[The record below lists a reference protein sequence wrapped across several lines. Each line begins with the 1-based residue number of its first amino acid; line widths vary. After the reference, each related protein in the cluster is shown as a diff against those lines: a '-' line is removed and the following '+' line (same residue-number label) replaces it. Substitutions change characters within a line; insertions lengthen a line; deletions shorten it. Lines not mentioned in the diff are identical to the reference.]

1 MARVVNGQGGGGVS
15 LSDATPQ
22 PTGSPATADPGAS
35 STAARSDHVHAASVA
50 AADLTD
56 AGAAGVAV
64 VQAETAAE
72 VRAAIHETADALTGT
87 GWTTTNGNG
96 TAAVSGG
103 SLVVSGASGANLSA
117 SFPLATRALP
127 STARGLVWRIAALTG
142 DSAAVLEVGP
152 DNPTTGDSCLV
163 TVTANGSG
171 GSTVDTTISVGYW
184 DGASF
189 VSGGSGV
196 VARGG
201 DWWVW
206 QDYSVPGT
214 IKTYIGKGTSSTPPG
229 HLGWAPLG
237 SNSVASGGW
246 GANPG
251 VSAVFSRIYARL
263 YKGSSL
269 GSTTSG
275 TVDGLVVLS

>member
-1 MARVVNGQGGGGVS
+1 MAIKVNGSVVGEG
-15 LSDATPQ
+15 
-22 PTGSPATADPGAS
+22 
-35 STAARSDHVHAASVA
+35 ASVA
-50 AADLTD
+50 AADITD
-56 AGAAGVAV
+56 AGATGVDL
-64 VQAETAAE
+64 VQAATAAE
-72 VRAAIHETADALTGT
+72 ARAAIHEAADALTGT

-96 TAAVSGG
+96 SAAVSGG
-103 SLVVSGASGANLSA
+103 SLVVSGASGANISA

-142 DSAAVLEVGP
+142 DSAAVMEVGP
-152 DNPTTGDSCLV
+152 DDPTTGDSCLV

-171 GSTVDTTISVGYW
+171 GSTVNTTISVGYW

-214 IKTYIGKGTSSTPPG
+214 IKTYIGKGSSTTPPG

-263 YKGSSL
+263 YRGSAL